1 MDHQARKEALTQ
13 YRERPPAWGVF
24 AVVCEAT
31 GQVWVGKGA
40 NVDRQQN
47 GLWFALRMGSSP
59 FRALQAAWREHGE
72 AAFRYEELERLRPDY
87 PEIGIKDELARRA
100 ALWATR
106 LQAEGLQG

>member
-1 MDHQARKEALTQ
+1 MDRQARKEALSQ

-24 AVVCEAT
+24 AVVCEAS
-31 GQVWVGKGA
+31 GQVWVGKGG

-59 FRALQAAWREHGE
+59 FRSLQAAWHEHGE
-72 AAFRYEELERLRPDY
+72 VAFRYEELERLRPDY

-100 ALWATR
+100 ALWTGR
-106 LQAEGLQG
+106 LQATGL

>member
-1 MDHQARKEALTQ
+1 MDRQARKEALTQ

-72 AAFRYEELERLRPDY
+72 AAFRSEELERLRPDY
-87 PEIGIKDELARRA
+87 PETGIKGELARRA
-100 ALWATR
+100 ALWTAR
-106 LQAEGLQG
+106 LQGEGLKA